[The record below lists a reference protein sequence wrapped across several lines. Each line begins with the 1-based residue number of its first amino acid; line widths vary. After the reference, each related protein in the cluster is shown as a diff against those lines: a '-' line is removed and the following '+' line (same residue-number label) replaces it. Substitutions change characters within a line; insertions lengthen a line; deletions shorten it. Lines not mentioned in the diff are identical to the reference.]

1 MKALPLAAPK
11 VEQAT
16 PSGTIHANPLNTLAP
31 NVVAT
36 ALKRL
41 LFKTGCMIDHLSAI
55 LTLMQA
61 VRLESLQ

>member
-16 PSGTIHANPLNTLAP
+16 PSGTIHANPLKTLAP

-41 LFKTGCMIDHLSAI
+41 WCETGRMIHQVSEK

-61 VRLESLQ
+61 VRLES